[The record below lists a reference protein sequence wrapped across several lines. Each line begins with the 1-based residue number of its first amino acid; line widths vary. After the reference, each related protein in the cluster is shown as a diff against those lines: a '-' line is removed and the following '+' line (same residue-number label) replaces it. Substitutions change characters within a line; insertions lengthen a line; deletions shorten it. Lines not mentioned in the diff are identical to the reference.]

1 MQLYLLYHS
10 FAHFSRFL
18 QYYQKNLHKPCDKS
32 RCFFAFPK
40 KDTPIYSKTTHILP
54 VDPIRKKEYNR
65 KEINRKN
72 RIFSPFGSVFMKPVK
87 KILSLFLSLLLALAG
102 ILPLISITANAGS
115 FLLYWPVPDSAK
127 VSAGIDDGRDHGAID
142 IAAPKGTPVI
152 AAGPGTVT
160 LTFTGCTHNFGK
172 NYNCCYSLGNHVRI
186 LHSGSIGGSSY
197 STRYGHLTEVYVKEG
212 DTVQAGQIIGTV
224 GSTGYST
231 GNHLDFKF
239 YIGDSVA
246 DPAPYLQVPSNLSYI
261 GSDWANNSS
270 FIQSLRA
277 YGSVNTTYGGPVS
290 TVTPPNQNTGGST
303 NTGGSVISSG
313 ALYISNYT
321 YPALMKR
328 GAADAGVTGT
338 IVSDSP
344 ILAVTAQIITPDNRA
359 VSSVSR
365 TPNTTSFDLSTISK
379 NLNFAG
385 LAAGDYIYE
394 VFATNRNGELR
405 LISQSFIVTA
415 GSGIIIV
422 ENSLPNALKP
432 GQSFTVKGEIISI
445 NPLTG
450 VTAAVLDENGKAVL
464 SRSVAPSG
472 NSYDLS
478 KLDADL
484 KFNTLADGIYTY
496 RVTASDNAGNNETLI
511 EKTFYVSDKT
521 LISGE
526 VTISGLG
533 WLGSSSAVLSS
544 PYTYATLT
552 AEALIDPAGA
562 PLSYQWYADGVAIS
576 GATGKT
582 YTVTSSMIGKRL
594 HVKVTAGGKYFG
606 ELESEPTQ
614 PVLDKNS
621 LIGDII
627 TDITGRPTEY
637 LIDLG
642 DKTVSPALPGTT
654 CNEILEKIVFSTTF
668 TGVFDK
674 DLKEKNGMDTLCTGD
689 SVRSAIGQITISRY
703 YIVVV
708 GDVNGDGEVTTADAR
723 SILRHAVSI
732 ESLPTAWQKNAADAD
747 HINGV
752 TTADARLVLRAA
764 LSLEALSAK

>member
-1 MQLYLLYHS
+1 MKHT
-10 FAHFSRFL
+10 
-18 QYYQKNLHKPCDKS
+18 
-32 RCFFAFPK
+32 K
-40 KDTPIYSKTTHILP
+40 K
-54 VDPIRKKEYNR
+54 
-65 KEINRKN
+65 
-72 RIFSPFGSVFMKPVK
+72 IFS
-87 KILSLFLSLLLALAG
+87 LFFSLLLLFSG
-102 ILPLISITANAGS
+102 VLPLISVTANAGS

-127 VSAGIDDGRDHGAID
+127 VTAGIDDGRDHGAID

-160 LTFTGCTHNFGK
+160 STFTGCTHNYGK

-212 DTVQAGQIIGTV
+212 DTVQAGQVIGTV

-246 DPAPYLQVPSNLSYI
+246 DPAPYIQVPSNLSYI

-290 TVTPPNQNTGGST
+290 TVTPPSQSGGGST
-303 NTGGSVISSG
+303 NTSGGVITSG

-338 IVSDSP
+338 IVSDTP
-344 ILAVTAQIITPDNRA
+344 ILAVTAQIITPDNTA
-359 VSSVSR
+359 VASVSR
-365 TPNTTSFDLSTISK
+365 APNTNTIDHSTISA
-379 NLNFAG
+379 NLGFSR

-422 ENSLPNALKP
+422 ENSLPDALKP

-445 NPLTG
+445 NPLTS

-464 SRSVAPSG
+464 SRSVAPGG
-472 NSYDLS
+472 NRYDLS
-478 KLDADL
+478 KIDADL
-484 KFNTLADGIYTY
+484 KFNNLADGIYTY
-496 RVTASDNAGNNETLI
+496 RVTASDNTGNNETLV
-511 EKTFYVSDKT
+511 EKRFYVSDKT
-521 LISGE
+521 LVNGE

-533 WLGSSSAVLSS
+533 WLGASDASLSS

-552 AEALIDPAGA
+552 AEALIDPASA
-562 PLSYQWYADGVAIS
+562 PLSYQWYADGAAIS

-582 YTVTSSMIGKRL
+582 YTVTSDMIGKRL
-594 HVKVTAGGKYFG
+594 HVKVTAGGNYFG
-606 ELESEPTQ
+606 ELESGQTQ

-642 DKTVSPALPGTT
+642 DKTVSAALPGTT

-674 DLKEKNGMDTLCTGD
+674 ELNEKNGMDTLCTGD

-703 YIVVV
+703 YIVVI
-708 GDVNGDGEVTTADAR
+708 GDINGDGNVTTSDARDALRHAIGLAPLSTAWQQKAANADHIGEVTTADAR
-723 SILRHAVSI
+723 LI
-732 ESLPTAWQKNAADAD
+732 
-747 HINGV
+747 
-752 TTADARLVLRAA
+752 LRAA
-764 LSLEALSAK
+764 LSLQALSAK